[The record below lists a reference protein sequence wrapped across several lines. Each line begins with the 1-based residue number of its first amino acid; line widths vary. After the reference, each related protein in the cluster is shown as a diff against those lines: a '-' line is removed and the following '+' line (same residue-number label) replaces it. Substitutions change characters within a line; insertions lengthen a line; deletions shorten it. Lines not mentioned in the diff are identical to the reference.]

1 MLRLC
6 ERFGC
11 LPHELLAAPAEPLMT
26 YLKLE
31 ALARG
36 NGEGEGVM

>member
-11 LPHELLAAPAEPLMT
+11 LPSALEEESAELF
-26 YLKLE
+26 YLLRLE
-31 ALARG
+31 ALAHPERSESV
-36 NGEGEGVM
+36 EGW